1 MSRNPASTLK
11 FHEPFP
17 EAQAR
22 TIRLALERGLIS
34 DKAQARVEG
43 VSPRSIN
50 DRWAAI
56 ADRLQLQHGQRD
68 RAVVVVTLVRSR
80 SVEFLMLALGF
91 YLGALPLNTDAVRTP
106 RTLRGGKP
114 AATASIRREGDALA
128 LSLDL
133 DTGTLTWS

>member
-106 RTLRGGKP
+106 RTLRGAGSV
-114 AATASIRREGDALA
+114 ATARREGGAPSLA
-128 LSLDL
+128 LDL
-133 DTGTLTWS
+133 DTGSLTWSWV